1 MARAALAGIVP
12 APAHAEPH
20 AEIDGLRNHMP
31 LSQAQI
37 QSVRALIESGRLP
50 EAKAALQRALLR
62 GPDLYGDTM
71 MSYVLNELGEHT
83 QALFYSERSIAAS
96 PADPG
101 LRRNAARALIGLR
114 RYEEAQAQYE
124 RAIAAAPDEAASHAG
139 LASALQMQGR
149 IADSL
154 DALRAARARFPG
166 ERGVAF
172 ALASGLN
179 RVGLS
184 REAVAV
190 TREIARANPADTDAW
205 FAFASHANYAGGL
218 SPAEVFGAH
227 VGFGEALRRSVAPP
241 QGWKP
246 SPAPT
251 ARDKRPLRI
260 GLLSPDLRAHAVTVF
275 LEPILEGLDR
285 EAFEVVCFSASGV
298 EDEVSQRLRGHA
310 HAWRR
315 VFGMQDASLA
325 QAIRRESIDVLIE
338 LAGLTPGQRLGAL
351 TLRPA
356 PVQATYLG
364 YPNTTGVREID
375 FRLVDSVASPPG
387 AAVLAVEALAP
398 LDPCFLCYRPSPGAP
413 EPAPAPSLGG
423 APFTFGSFNNI
434 SKLDEDV
441 VALWSRILLET
452 PGSRLALM
460 HLATLDPRA
469 PQWLPARFGAH
480 GVDPARILV
489 SRPFAGVVEVCR
501 AYSVMDVALD
511 PFPFNGAT
519 TTCDALYMGVPV
531 VALEGDRF
539 SSRQCASVLRAAGR
553 GAWVAPT
560 TDAYAALAVSLAR
573 DPALLARERDG
584 LRAAF
589 LRSPVCDAPAFCRR
603 FEAAIRAMWSSACD
617 RGAR

>member
-1 MARAALAGIVP
+1 
-12 APAHAEPH
+12 
-20 AEIDGLRNHMP
+20 MP

-37 QSVRALIESGRLP
+37 QSVRAMIETGKFP
-50 EAKAALQRALLR
+50 EAKAALQRALAR

-71 MSYVLNELGEHT
+71 MSYVLNELAEHT
-83 QALFYSERSIAAS
+83 QALFFAERSIAAA
-96 PADPG
+96 PNDPG
-101 LRRNAARALIGLR
+101 IRRNAARALVGLR
-114 RYEEAQAQYE
+114 RYADAQAQYE
-124 RAIAAAPDEAASHAG
+124 RSIAAAPDDAPSHAG
-139 LASALQMQGR
+139 LASALQLQGR
-149 IADSL
+149 LADSL
-154 DALRAARARFPG
+154 DALRAARERFPA

-172 ALASGLN
+172 ALASALN
-179 RVGLS
+179 RMGRS

-190 TREIARANPADTDAW
+190 TRPIAEANPADTEAW

-218 SPAEVFGAH
+218 TPAEVFGAH
-227 VGFGEALRRSVAPP
+227 AGFGEALRRSVVPP
-241 QGWKP
+241 PGWKA
-246 SPAPT
+246 SAKPT
-251 ARDKRPLRI
+251 NPDKRPLRV
-260 GLLSPDLRAHAVTVF
+260 GVLSPDLRAHAVSVF
-275 LEPILEGLDR
+275 LEPVLAGLNPS
-285 EAFEVVCFSASGV
+285 EIETVCFSATSV
-298 EDEVSQRLRGHA
+298 EDAVTARLKGHA
-310 HAWRR
+310 GAWRR
-315 VFGMQDASLA
+315 VHAMADAPLA
-325 QAIRRESIDVLIE
+325 QAVARESIDVLIE

-387 AAVLAVEALAP
+387 AAALAVETLAP
-398 LDPCFLCYRPSPGAP
+398 LDPCFLCYGPPRDAP
-413 EPAPAPSLGG
+413 EPGPAPSLGG

-441 VALWSRILLET
+441 VALWSRILCET

-469 PQWLPARFGAH
+469 PQWLPARFEAH

-489 SRPFAGVVEVCR
+489 MPPHMDVAGVWR

-539 SSRQCASVLRAAGR
+539 SSRQCASVLRAAGCDP
-553 GAWVAPT
+553 WVVRSP
-560 TDAYAALAVSLAR
+560 DEYAALAASLAR
-573 DPALLARERDG
+573 DPALLRAARAGLRERFV
-584 LRAAF
+584 A
-589 LRSPVCDAPAFCRR
+589 SPVCDAPAFCRR
-603 FEAAIRAMWSSACD
+603 FEGAVRAMWRAAC
-617 RGAR
+617 A